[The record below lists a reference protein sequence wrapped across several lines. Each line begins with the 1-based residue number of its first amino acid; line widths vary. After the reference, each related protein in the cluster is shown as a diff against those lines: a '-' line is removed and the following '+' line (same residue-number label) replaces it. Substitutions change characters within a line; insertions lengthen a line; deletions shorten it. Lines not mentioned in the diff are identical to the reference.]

1 MEHYKMP
8 NNSTVSN
15 FVTKNGLSSGQY
27 SLNQN
32 ISFKISMLKSDL
44 CDYSHAYIVLKRRI
58 TVKGDNDVK
67 TSNKKLTFKNN
78 APFTSYI
85 SKISIIFTDNAED
98 LDIVLPMYNLLEY
111 SSNYFMTSENLRNYY
126 RNEINDDVNEN
137 DVDNNDNR
145 INKKNHCK

>member
-27 SLNQN
+27 SVNQN

-58 TVKGDNDVK
+58 TVEGDNDVK

-111 SSNYFMTSENLRNYY
+111 SSNYFMTS
-126 RNEINDDVNEN
+126 
-137 DVDNNDNR
+137 
-145 INKKNHCK
+145 